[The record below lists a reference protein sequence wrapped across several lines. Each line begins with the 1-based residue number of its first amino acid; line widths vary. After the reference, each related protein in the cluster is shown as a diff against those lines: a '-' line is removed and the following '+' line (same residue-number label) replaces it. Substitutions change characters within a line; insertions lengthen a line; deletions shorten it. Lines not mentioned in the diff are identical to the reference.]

1 MDDSSVS
8 GMRSLSQMFAQQPPE
23 EVEVCH
29 GTEGLSGRL
38 YHCYCCCNSTLTCI
52 TCHAS
57 LKSNPLF
64 VCLFKTERA
73 YSFCGT
79 IEYMAP
85 DIVRGGD
92 SGHDKVCSTF
102 DTTLCISVNCAGRV
116 NPS

>member
-1 MDDSSVS
+1 MIQKVCWADYTSATAAVI
-8 GMRSLSQMFAQQPPE
+8 QP
-23 EVEVCH
+23 V
-29 GTEGLSGRL
+29 
-38 YHCYCCCNSTLTCI
+38 TCV

-102 DTTLCISVNCAGRV
+102 DTILCVSVNCTVRV

>member
-1 MDDSSVS
+1 MVHNACCSCGSWVGGMLSTHEVIQRVCQADSTATAAVT
-8 GMRSLSQMFAQQPPE
+8 QP
-23 EVEVCH
+23 
-29 GTEGLSGRL
+29 
-38 YHCYCCCNSTLTCI
+38 LTCI

-57 LKSNPLF
+57 VKSNPLF

-102 DTTLCISVNCAGRV
+102 DTILCVSVNCVIRV
-116 NPS
+116 TNF